1 MNQELVSVIM
11 PTFNA
16 GRYLSAS
23 IESILGQTYQNL
35 ELLISDDGST
45 DDRTLQ
51 ILREY
56 ADKDPRV
63 KVDYLEGNCGPG
75 VARNNSIKRAQG
87 RYIAFCDSDD
97 RWFQEK
103 LEKQIALMEAK
114 DCALTC
120 TSYITCDADDE
131 ETGIVV
137 APKRITFKMMKHD
150 NKVGCLT
157 AVYDTKRLGQ
167 KYLMPEIRKRQDW
180 ALFLS
185 IIKKSGPAYALTEP
199 LAFYRQRAN
208 SISSKKISLIKY
220 NIKVYETI
228 LGYPK
233 WKASL
238 YFLFIFI
245 PTYYLKV
252 LKRNI
257 DSWNYLRKK
266 GRIKE

>member
-45 DDRTLQ
+45 DDRTLR
-51 ILREY
+51 LLKEY

-75 VARNNSIKRAQG
+75 VARNNSIKKAQG

-97 RWFQEK
+97 RWFPEK

-120 TSYITCDADDE
+120 TSYITCDANDE

-137 APKRITFKMMKHD
+137 APERITFKMMKHD

-167 KYLMPEIRKRQDW
+167 KFLMPELRKRQDW
-180 ALFLS
+180 ALFIS
-185 IIKKSGPAYALTEP
+185 ILKKSEPAYALTEP
-199 LAFYRQRAN
+199 LAYYRQRLN
-208 SISSKKISLIKY
+208 SVSSNKFSLIKY
-220 NIKVYETI
+220 NVKVYETV
-228 LGYPK
+228 LGFPK
-233 WKASL
+233 WKAL
-238 YFLFIFI
+238 TYFLFVFL
-245 PTYYLKV
+245 PTYYTKV
-252 LKRNI
+252 LKRKI
-257 DSWNYLRKK
+257 DSWKYLASRHH
-266 GRIKE
+266 